1 MDLTLFFGGSIR
13 AVRILLV
20 EDDALLA
27 DAVTR
32 AFEQNAHAVD
42 VARSGEAADRALSS
56 ETYDLVLL
64 DIALPKM
71 NGLEVLR
78 RLRGRRSTV
87 PVILITVRDSL
98 EDRVDGLDC
107 GADDYITKPFHLSE
121 LEARVRAVVRRTQS
135 GSSTDIEHGRLKLD
149 IGGRRLYSDGEP
161 VDLSV
166 REFAVAEL
174 LLTRAGKVVTKQQIL
189 DKLYGWEDASSSN
202 AVEVFVYR
210 LRKKLEPSGVN
221 IRTIRGMGYLIE
233 KPRAD

>member
-1 MDLTLFFGGSIR
+1 
-13 AVRILLV
+13 VRILLV
-20 EDDALLA
+20 EDDPLLA
-27 DAVTR
+27 DAVAR

-42 VARSGEAADRALSS
+42 VARTGEAADQALVTA
-56 ETYDLVLL
+56 TYDLVLL

-71 NGLEVLR
+71 NGLDVLR
-78 RLRGRRSTV
+78 RLKARRSAV

-121 LEARVRAVVRRTQS
+121 LEARVRAVMRRTQA
-135 GSSTDIEHGRLKLD
+135 GVSSDIVHGRLRLD
-149 IGGRRLYSDGEP
+149 TTGRRLFADNEP
-161 VDLSV
+161 LDLSM

-189 DKLYGWEDASSSN
+189 EKLYGWEEASSSN
-202 AVEVFVYR
+202 AVEVFIYR
-210 LRKKLEPSGVN
+210 LRKKLESAGVN

-233 KPRAD
+233 KVRAD

>member
-1 MDLTLFFGGSIR
+1 
-13 AVRILLV
+13 VRILLV
-20 EDDALLA
+20 EDDPLLA
-27 DAVTR
+27 DAVAR

-42 VARSGEAADRALSS
+42 VARTGEAADQALVTA
-56 ETYDLVLL
+56 TYDLVLL

-71 NGLEVLR
+71 NGLDVLR
-78 RLRGRRSTV
+78 RLKARRSAV

-121 LEARVRAVVRRTQS
+121 LEARVRAVMRRTQA
-135 GSSTDIEHGRLKLD
+135 GVSSDIVHGRLRLD
-149 IGGRRLYSDGEP
+149 TTGRRLFADNEP
-161 VDLSV
+161 LDLSM

-189 DKLYGWEDASSSN
+189 EKLYGWEEDSSSN
-202 AVEVFVYR
+202 AVEVFIYR
-210 LRKKLEPSGVN
+210 LRKKLESAGVN

-233 KPRAD
+233 KVRAD